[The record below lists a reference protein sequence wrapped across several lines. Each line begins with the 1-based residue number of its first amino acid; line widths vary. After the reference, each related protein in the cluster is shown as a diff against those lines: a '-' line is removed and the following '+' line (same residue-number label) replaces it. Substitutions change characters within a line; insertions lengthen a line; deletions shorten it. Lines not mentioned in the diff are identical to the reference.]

1 MDPNLSLVLA
11 NGGWAKRGGSPGAAG
26 ALQQWMLSELVD
38 STPQPGDV
46 FTGGVPLSA
55 HGVSLSTVLIMQQNT
70 LVACFLWIAYRW
82 GAEWVSDKRAD
93 GFGRM

>member
-55 HGVSLSTVLIMQQNT
+55 HMVSPPVYCPDHAAEYTGCVFFVDSLPVGCRVGV
-70 LVACFLWIAYRW
+70 
-82 GAEWVSDKRAD
+82 
-93 GFGRM
+93 